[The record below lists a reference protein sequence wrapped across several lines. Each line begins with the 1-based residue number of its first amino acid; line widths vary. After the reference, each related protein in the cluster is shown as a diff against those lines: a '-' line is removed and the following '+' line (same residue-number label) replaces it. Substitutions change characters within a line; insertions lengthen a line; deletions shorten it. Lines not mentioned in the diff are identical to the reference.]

1 MTNVVASTAE
11 EDIGESFINAQ
22 EEVPECTTLIKMG
35 YPQPPTKIQ
44 VDNTTSNAF
53 TNKTWSKISPRPS
66 TCASIGYKIY
76 APKGD
81 SIFLKT
87 SSNQLWGLTHQAPPP
102 AHHWLIRHKYLH
114 TKNII
119 NQLKVCF
126 MQGFINSPVHAHSHK
141 PVNSLV
147 HAHSRALVNSLVRTY
162 SHALV
167 NFLVRS
173 HYHATVNSSV
183 HAHSRAPDNTLQ
195 KPHSTITMARTKYG
209 PIRAW
214 RSLS

>member
-1 MTNVVASTAE
+1 
-11 EDIGESFINAQ
+11 
-22 EEVPECTTLIKMG
+22 MG

-44 VDNTTSNAF
+44 VENTTSNAF

-141 PVNSLV
+141 PVNSPA
-147 HAHSRALVNSLVRTY
+147 HAHSRAPVNSLVRTY

-167 NFLVRS
+167 NSL
-173 HYHATVNSSV
+173 VNSLMRV
-183 HAHSRAPDNTLQ
+183 HPRALENTLQ
-195 KPHSTITMARTKYG
+195 KPHSTIISTRTKYG

-214 RSLS
+214 ISSS